1 MTTNQVQTNDVQPI
15 DAAQLVARAI
25 AARQR
30 AYAPYSGYP
39 VGAAVLADDGRVY
52 TGCNVE
58 NAVYPLT
65 LCAERV
71 AITKAISEGAQRILA
86 VAVATANGGTPC
98 GSCRQV
104 MQEFSAPTM
113 PVFIAWTDGSY
124 RQRTLAELLPD
135 GFSAADLAVARR
147 DGDTSEKVNGLNG

>member
-1 MTTNQVQTNDVQPI
+1 V
-15 DAAQLVARAI
+15 QLVAQAI
-25 AARQR
+25 EARQR

-39 VGAAVLADDGRVY
+39 VGAVVLADNGRTY
-52 TGCNVE
+52 TGCNIE

-86 VAVATANGGTPC
+86 LAVATANGGTPC

-104 MQEFSAPTM
+104 MREFGEPEM
-113 PVFIAWTDGSY
+113 PIFIAQIDGSY
-124 RQRTLAELLPD
+124 RQRTLDELLPE
-135 GFSAADLAVARR
+135 GFSAADLAVGGAV
-147 DGDTSEKVNGLNG
+147 GDRSQQGKNSTD